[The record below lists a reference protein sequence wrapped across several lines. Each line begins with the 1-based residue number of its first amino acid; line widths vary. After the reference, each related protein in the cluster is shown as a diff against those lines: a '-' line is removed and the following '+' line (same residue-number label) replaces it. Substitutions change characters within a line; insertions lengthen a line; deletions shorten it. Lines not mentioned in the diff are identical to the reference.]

1 MSEDVAQQ
9 KQRLLRTPV
18 SGLTLC
24 ETVTNYFLWDG
35 AGHRNGISLQGFFN
49 LNQTILE
56 KEERF
61 IVAADGRRGFSVS
74 SDTWKIFRRFLID
87 AGFTHK
93 DWMMLLPVIMGQN
106 DYHSL
111 GREQLAKVP
120 LKLLYRFRPQSDTFQ
135 HLTAVITK
143 RSWDSL
149 SDAEKDAMLTVPVG
163 KLLQITIDDVR
174 AGFFFTGTFKKRHMI
189 SLEQAKGMI
198 VMLKKIQMLLI
209 REYRF
214 DQTCGPFMLIDF
226 AKIAFDRKGRIDP
239 GQQSNL
245 FDDAPRPD
253 AHTDNFDRKDDPTVH
268 LNEKLLGP

>member
-1 MSEDVAQQ
+1 
-9 KQRLLRTPV
+9 
-18 SGLTLC
+18 
-24 ETVTNYFLWDG
+24 
-35 AGHRNGISLQGFFN
+35 
-49 LNQTILE
+49 
-56 KEERF
+56 
-61 IVAADGRRGFSVS
+61 
-74 SDTWKIFRRFLID
+74 
-87 AGFTHK
+87 
-93 DWMMLLPVIMGQN
+93 
-106 DYHSL
+106 
-111 GREQLAKVP
+111 
-120 LKLLYRFRPQSDTFQ
+120 
-135 HLTAVITK
+135 
-143 RSWDSL
+143 
-149 SDAEKDAMLTVPVG
+149 MLTVPVG